1 MARSAQRERTGSG
14 RGMVIAEVSDRP
26 MPTLR
31 RNRTPAA
38 LPSPGRVRLVLA
50 LALGLTGVGSVP
62 ARAAAVAPVAQGG
75 GPAQIE
81 PLRAEVERLEPQ
93 VQAARAVQLQKEQL
107 AAQGAAEIERL
118 KNQPQ
123 SVPRDLALQNRLA
136 QAQVQA
142 GALSQHAEVVRRLE
156 SELRAARQR
165 LVTACD
171 QVLDGPGAAL
181 SSAQRMPILRL
192 RTAQAEALGQ
202 DGAALGATAQ
212 AVRSAIKTAAQA
224 EGSATSDDP
233 QLLRDRADLLR
244 DSADKLKRE
253 VLRLHARRD
262 ELDRRQRL
270 RERAVRVDEDLFAE
284 QATSRRAQNRG
295 GSGGSGFLATAGGG
309 PEKAAAPGA
318 AGATTDADVAG
329 RPTGATDGS
338 SLAGAGSRSGL
349 DPSTLDA
356 VLRAADGGDPQSR
369 LQYLE
374 RAETELTALTDSL
387 LRRASQLDQ
396 RAETLRRQK

>member
-1 MARSAQRERTGSG
+1 
-14 RGMVIAEVSDRP
+14 

-38 LPSPGRVRLVLA
+38 LPSPGRVRLALV
-50 LALGLTGVGSVP
+50 LALGLAGVGSVP

-93 VQAARAVQLQKEQL
+93 LQAARAVQLQKEQL

-123 SVPRDLALQNRLA
+123 SVPRDLALQGRLA

-156 SELRAARQR
+156 TELRAARQR

-284 QATSRRAQNRG
+284 QATSRRAQNR
-295 GSGGSGFLATAGGG
+295 SGAAFAPTSGTAGAGGG
-309 PEKAAAPGA
+309 PEKAATPGIDSDA
-318 AGATTDADVAG
+318 AGG
-329 RPTGATDGS
+329 RPNTLTEGGS
-338 SLAGAGSRSGL
+338 GLAGTSSRSGL

-374 RAETELTALTDSL
+374 RAESELSALTESL
-387 LRRASQLDQ
+387 LRRAGQLDQ